1 MRSDLK
7 LKPNLLMQFVLI
19 LFCMPLGSAAAA
31 VDDSLR
37 SGPAVSA
44 LHQSLLAN
52 MQASTDYQGR
62 YQQLQTI
69 VNQVFDSSAIARVS
83 LGATWRK
90 LSSEEQ
96 QEFIAIVMNTIAAT
110 YADRFVDF
118 NGQKFAVLS
127 ELENRPGRWVVKTV
141 LTKSDGGTVNLDYY
155 IKDGRIFNV
164 IADGVSDLS
173 LLQIMAQ
180 GFMAMRQ
187 YLLKVIGYPLCFS
200 RKVLSRA
207 RIAR

>member
-1 MRSDLK
+1 
-7 LKPNLLMQFVLI
+7 MQFVLI

-62 YQQLQTI
+62 YQQLQPI

-96 QEFIAIVMNTIAAT
+96 QEFIATVMNTIAAT

-173 LLQIMAQ
+173 LRRADYAAVIKQK
-180 GFMAMRQ
+180 G
-187 YLLKVIGYPLCFS
+187 YLFLRASLKAKLAELGN
-200 RKVLSRA
+200 
-207 RIAR
+207 

>member
-44 LHQSLLAN
+44 WHQSLLAN

-62 YQQLQTI
+62 YQQLQPI

-155 IKDGRIFNV
+155 TKDGRIFNV

>member
-31 VDDSLR
+31 VDDSPR

-62 YQQLQTI
+62 YQQLQPI

-173 LLQIMAQ
+173 LLQIMVQ

>member
-1 MRSDLK
+1 MRSDMK
-7 LKPNLLMQFVLI
+7 LKPNLLTQFVLI
-19 LFCMPLGSAAAA
+19 LFCMPLGFAAAA

-37 SGPAVSA
+37 SGPAVST
-44 LHQSLLAN
+44 LHRSLLTN

-62 YQQLQTI
+62 YQQLQPI

-173 LLQIMAQ
+173 LRRADYAGVIKQK
-180 GFMAMRQ
+180 G
-187 YLLKVIGYPLCFS
+187 YLFLRASLKTKLAELGN
-200 RKVLSRA
+200 
-207 RIAR
+207 

>member
-1 MRSDLK
+1 MRSDMK
-7 LKPNLLMQFVLI
+7 LKPNLVALCI
-19 LFCMPLGSAAAA
+19 LFCLPLGVGAT
-31 VDDSLR
+31 DNSLR
-37 SGPAVSA
+37 SGPAVST
-44 LHQSLLAN
+44 LHQSLLTN
-52 MQASTDYQGR
+52 MQASIDYQGR
-62 YQQLQTI
+62 YQQLQPTI
-69 VNQVFDSSAIARVS
+69 NKIFDSSAIARVS

-96 QEFIAIVMNTIAAT
+96 QEFIEIVMNTIAAT

-164 IADGVSDLS
+164 IADGVSDS
-173 LLQIMAQ
+173 PRFVAHQAC
-180 GFMAMRQ
+180 GAN
-187 YLLKVIGYPLCFS
+187 C
-200 RKVLSRA
+200 
-207 RIAR
+207 